1 MLVILLCLFGLV
13 CANYKH
19 GFNRSPCEI
28 NQELINIRTEIA
40 GIRNKI
46 NLLLTNQE
54 MMIKLLNL
62 TLQ

>member
-13 CANYKH
+13 CANYEH
-19 GFNRSPCEI
+19 GFNRSPYEI